1 MKDTMKGCVQ
11 LFLKLVNSIMGIVG
25 ISMILYSAW
34 MVRVWQRDMEGSS
47 SDFHHHSIPWFIH
60 AFLGIGITL
69 SAITCLGHVAAKTAN
84 PHCLSA
90 FVTTLIRAKYMVT
103 IFLLL
108 LVETALIS
116 DIILNSDWE
125 KDLPEDP
132 TGRFDDFEDFVESNF
147 NTCKWIGL
155 LIVLA
160 QGCSILLATVLKTLE
175 KDTGKHYDSDDD
187 YAAHR
192 LPFVN
197 NSVHPLPYAVA
208 DLPLPSKSE
217 TWMLRKDSQ

>member
-1 MKDTMKGCVQ
+1 MKDTMKCCVQ

-25 ISMILYSAW
+25 ISMILYSSW

-47 SDFHHHSIPWFIH
+47 SGFHNHSIPWFIY

-69 SAITCLGHVAAKTAN
+69 CAITCLGHVAAKTAN

-90 FVTTLIRAKYMVT
+90 YMVT

-108 LVETALIS
+108 LAETALIS

-125 KDLPEDP
+125 KDLPEDR
-132 TGRFDDFEDFVESNF
+132 TGRFDDFEDFVEPNF
-147 NTCKWIGL
+147 DTCKWIGL

-197 NSVHPLPYAVA
+197 NSVHPLPCTVA
-208 DLPLPSKSE
+208 DFPLPSKSK
-217 TWMLRKDSQ
+217 TWTLRKDSQ

>member
-1 MKDTMKGCVQ
+1 MKDTVKGCVQ
-11 LFLKLVNSIMGIVG
+11 LFLKLVNSVMGIVG
-25 ISMILYSAW
+25 ISMILYSVW

-47 SDFHHHSIPWFIH
+47 SDFHNHSIPW
-60 AFLGIGITL
+60 
-69 SAITCLGHVAAKTAN
+69 
-84 PHCLSA
+84 
-90 FVTTLIRAKYMVT
+90 AKYMVT

-147 NTCKWIGL
+147 DTCKWIGL

-187 YAAHR
+187 YAVHR

-197 NSVHPLPYAVA
+197 NSVYPFPYTVA
-208 DLPLPSKSE
+208 DFPLPSKSE

>member
-1 MKDTMKGCVQ
+1 
-11 LFLKLVNSIMGIVG
+11 MGIVG

-34 MVRVWQRDMEGSS
+34 MVRVWQRDMEGLSS
-47 SDFHHHSIPWFIH
+47 NFHNHSIPWFIH

-69 SAITCLGHVAAKTAN
+69 CAITCLGHVAAKTAN

-90 FVTTLIRAKYMVT
+90 VSFFSFSFSSWFLCLFLELFASSFLDILYFLYKCYMHR
-103 IFLLL
+103 
-108 LVETALIS
+108 
-116 DIILNSDWE
+116 
-125 KDLPEDP
+125 DLPEDP

-147 NTCKWIGL
+147 DTCKWIGL
-155 LIVLA
+155 LIFLV

-175 KDTGKHYDSDDD
+175 KDTGKHSDSDDD
-187 YAAHR
+187 YAVHR

-197 NSVHPLPYAVA
+197 NSVHPLPYTVA
-208 DLPLPSKSE
+208 DFPLPSKSE